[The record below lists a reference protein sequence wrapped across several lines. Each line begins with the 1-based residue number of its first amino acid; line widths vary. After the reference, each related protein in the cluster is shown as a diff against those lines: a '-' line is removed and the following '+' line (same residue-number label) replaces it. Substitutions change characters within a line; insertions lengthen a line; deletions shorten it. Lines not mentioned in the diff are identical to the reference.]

1 MKTKSS
7 RSVCRRA
14 FTLIELLVVIAI
26 IAILAALLLPTLSAA
41 KSRAHAIRCTSNLK
55 QFALALQLYAQD
67 HDDRLPPN
75 ADGRQEALG
84 AKWVEGWLGL
94 PGPDCTN
101 TLFLRR
107 SLLATYVG
115 GDVSLWRCPSAR
127 PVMVAGITQP
137 RVRTLS
143 LNCFLGS
150 PVESPVANVYRR
162 LGDLT
167 RPAPSEA
174 FTFIDERERTINDGS
189 FAMQWDFAADQ
200 PATWILRDKPGTRHR
215 QGATLAF
222 ADGHVERH
230 RWQDARTLAPPRD
243 DAPMPGNDDILWLE
257 QHATWRPTAAPGP

>member
-115 GDVSLWRCPSAR
+115 GDVSLWR
-127 PVMVAGITQP
+127 
-137 RVRTLS
+137 
-143 LNCFLGS
+143 
-150 PVESPVANVYRR
+150 
-162 LGDLT
+162 
-167 RPAPSEA
+167 
-174 FTFIDERERTINDGS
+174 
-189 FAMQWDFAADQ
+189 
-200 PATWILRDKPGTRHR
+200 
-215 QGATLAF
+215 
-222 ADGHVERH
+222 
-230 RWQDARTLAPPRD
+230 
-243 DAPMPGNDDILWLE
+243 
-257 QHATWRPTAAPGP
+257 